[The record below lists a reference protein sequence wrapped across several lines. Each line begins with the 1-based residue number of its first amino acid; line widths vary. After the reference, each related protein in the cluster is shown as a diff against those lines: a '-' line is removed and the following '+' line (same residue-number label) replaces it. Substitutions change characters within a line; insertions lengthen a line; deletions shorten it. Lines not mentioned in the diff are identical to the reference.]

1 MNPPRLLILG
11 GTGDAARL
19 AAAVIER
26 FGAGLDVMTS
36 LAGRTREP
44 RTPPG
49 RVRSGGFGGVDGL
62 AGYLAGE
69 QIALLV
75 DATHPFATQISANAR
90 AACGIAGVPRL
101 ILDRPAWTQMPGDD
115 WIEVADIAAAARLPK
130 PGQRVFLALGA
141 GKLAAFADAG
151 VAGVHF
157 VVRSVDRPERPPLE
171 GCTII
176 VGRAPFSEAAER
188 NLLRRHRIDLL
199 VSRNSGGDAAVG
211 KIAAARSLGIS
222 VIMIRRP
229 PGGPGERTTEIE
241 EALRWITGRLAD

>member
-1 MNPPRLLILG
+1 MTAPRLLILG

-19 AAAVIER
+19 AAAVIGR
-26 FGAGLDVMTS
+26 FGAGLDVITS

-44 RTPPG
+44 RKPPG

-62 AGYLAGE
+62 ADYLAGE
-69 QIALLV
+69 RIALLV
-75 DATHPFATQISANAR
+75 DATHPFATRISANAR

-115 WIEVADIAAAARLPK
+115 WIEVADVAAAARLPK

-141 GKLAAFADAG
+141 GQLAAFADAG

-157 VVRSVDRPERPPLE
+157 VVRMVDRPARPPLE
-171 GCTII
+171 GCTIV

-188 NLLRRHRIDLL
+188 KLLRRHRIDLL
-199 VSRNSGGDAAVG
+199 VSRNSGGDAAAG
-211 KIAAARSLGIS
+211 KITAARSLGIS

-229 PGGPGERTTEIE
+229 PREVGERTMEIE

>member
-1 MNPPRLLILG
+1 MTAPRLLILG

-19 AAAVIER
+19 AAAVIGR
-26 FGAGLDVMTS
+26 FGTGLDVITS

-44 RTPPG
+44 LTPPG

-62 AGYLAGE
+62 AGYLAE
-69 QIALLV
+69 ERIALLV

-115 WIEVADIAAAARLPK
+115 WIEVADVAAAARLSK

-141 GKLAAFADAG
+141 GKLAAFAG

-157 VVRSVDRPERPPLE
+157 VVRMVDRPERPPLD
-171 GCTII
+171 GCTIV

-188 NLLRRHRIDLL
+188 KLLRQHRIDLL
-199 VSRNSGGDAAVG
+199 VSRNSGGDAAAG

-229 PGGPGERTTEIE
+229 PREVGERTMEIE
-241 EALRWITGRLAD
+241 EALRWITGRLADRA